1 MKPYKYAF
9 WNNKGGV
16 GKTFLCFAVASEYAR
31 KHPDVNVVVID
42 MCPQANVSE
51 ILLGG
56 NGSGNE
62 KLQRL
67 LKKRDKAQTIGG
79 YFYQRIRRPHEKMGT
94 EIDFVVPVKKFNPS
108 ASENL
113 HLIVGDPSLESQVR
127 TINNIVLQDIPAD
140 AWCNVRSWVRDL
152 QDAAAAYFG
161 EENCVFFID
170 CNPSFSSY
178 TEQALLAAD
187 RLIVPCTADGSSARA
202 ISNVGRLV
210 YGHEELSIYEKA
222 SFSHK
227 AREEFSMTLPRM
239 HLVPMNRT
247 TTNRKN
253 PASAFGKM
261 FESIKDRVRNQMKSL
276 PNDFTRTDDGVFI
289 NIPDV
294 HSASII
300 ASYHGIPIQ
309 ELRSGKKYLVKE
321 KSEKPSQVNQTSLKQ
336 YQKAIQELVS
346 LL

>member
-1 MKPYKYAF
+1 
-9 WNNKGGV
+9 
-16 GKTFLCFAVASEYAR
+16 
-31 KHPDVNVVVID
+31 
-42 MCPQANVSE
+42 MCLQANVSE

-62 KLQRL
+62 KLQKL
-67 LKKRDKAQTIGG
+67 IDKKDKAQTIGG
-79 YFYQRIRRPHEKMGT
+79 YFYRRISRPHEKIGT
-94 EIDFVVPVKKFNPS
+94 EIDFVVHVKKFNRN

-113 HLIVGDPSLESQVR
+113 HLIIGDPSLESQVR
-127 TINNIVLQDIPAD
+127 TINNIDLQDIPED

-152 QDAAAAYFG
+152 QDAAALFG

-187 RLIVPCTADGSSARA
+187 RLIVPCSADGSSARA
-202 ISNVGRLV
+202 ISNVGRLL
-210 YGHEELSIYEKA
+210 YGHEEPSIYKKA

-239 HLVPMNRT
+239 HLVALNCS
-247 TTNRKN
+247 TNYEKK
-253 PASAFGKM
+253 PASTFEKM
-261 FESIKDRVRNQMKSL
+261 FENIKDRVRGQMRSL
-276 PNDFTRTDDGVFI
+276 PNDFSRTDDGVFI

-300 ASYHGIPIQ
+300 ASYHGTPIQ
-309 ELRSGKKYLVKE
+309 ELRSGKGYIRKE
-321 KSEKPSQVNQTSLKQ
+321 KSEKPSQVNQPSLNQ